1 MKQAFLVNQ
10 TFSTNM
16 ICLFVS
22 ICNRCHDNSGKHA
35 SFSSY
40 ISRDKRKAWIDP
52 DSCRFNFM
60 QSEFYLQMSK
70 HWQHVPR
77 KAGTM
82 SRKGVPCSVQTIW
95 ISFGMEETSIW
106 QSTGSNSW
114 YAFVNLEFI
123 HTKLIIV
130 AKQNIILFNNKVH
143 L

>member
-22 ICNRCHDNSGKHA
+22 FCNRCHDNSGKHA

-77 KAGTM
+77 KPC
-82 SRKGVPCSVQTIW
+82 SIRKGVPCSVQAIW
-95 ISFGMEETSIW
+95 ISFGVGETPC
-106 QSTGSNSW
+106 SNCW